1 MKSRAWLL
9 LAVLA
14 PGLAGCAAVARV
26 GVHFLYRKAEL
37 PAAQVV
43 RDVCY
48 MPGPNCD
55 SNAHR
60 LDLHLPAGR
69 RVSAS
74 LGRDLGSQGIGS
86 VVINYRL
93 QPTTVWRGQV
103 ADARQA
109 APVGRGL
116 E

>member
-37 PAAQVV
+37 PAAQAV

-60 LDLHLPAGR
+60 LDLYLPAGR
-69 RVSAS
+69 DWPLVVFIYGGGWDTGGKKLRGGGEDGEADNGRELASA
-74 LGRDLGSQGIGS
+74 GI
-86 VVINYRL
+86 
-93 QPTTVWRGQV
+93 
-103 ADARQA
+103 
-109 APVGRGL
+109 
-116 E
+116 